1 MASDADELQHGR
13 KSIACLA
20 IPVAYPGGFA
30 SQIIKKKKTLK
41 AIFVLGCLKGPFHA
55 TQLVDSRAIVL
66 LPVTD
71 TPKRP
76 QKASG

>member
-30 SQIIKKKKTLK
+30 SQRIKKKKSFK
-41 AIFVLGCLKGPFHA
+41 AIFVLGCLKGPFHT